1 MNGQELKEAR
11 LGKDWT
17 QEEAAER
24 LGVTQAYLSM
34 MERGR
39 REVPA
44 RLARKAAGLL
54 NAPPTTLPLRKERL
68 AVAGA
73 ATTGSERVR
82 RELAA
87 LGYPGYAHLRGG
99 ARRNPAEVL
108 LHALNEDELESR
120 ASDGLPWLALKYPEM
135 DWDWLVDGVKLR
147 DRQNRLGFVVTL
159 GEQLAVRAGD
169 AARKR
174 RLSEYVQVLERSRL
188 VREDTLC
195 HESLTETERKWLRE
209 NRPAEAAH
217 WNLLTDMKAEN
228 LVHAT
233 T

>member
-11 LGKDWT
+11 RNRDWT

-39 REVPA
+39 RVVPA
-44 RLARKAAGLL
+44 ELARKAAELL
-54 NAPPTTLPLRKERL
+54 RAPATTLPLREGRYT
-68 AVAGA
+68 AGDGKA
-73 ATTGSERVR
+73 AGSERLR

-87 LGYPGYAHLRGG
+87 LGYPGFAHQRGG
-99 ARRNPAEVL
+99 VRRNPAEVL
-108 LHALNEDELESR
+108 LHALDENDLESR
-120 ASDGLPWLALKYPEM
+120 ASEGLPWLALRYPEL

-159 GEQLAVRAGD
+159 AVQLAARAND
-169 AARKR
+169 TPRQRK
-174 RLSEYVQVLERSRL
+174 LSEHAAVLERSRL

-195 HESLTETERKWLRE
+195 HESLTAAERTWLRE
-209 NRPAEAAH
+209 NRPEEARH
-217 WNLLTDMKAEN
+217 WNLLTDMRVEN
-228 LVHAT
+228 LVHGTA
-233 T
+233 